1 MLQALLSPQLSLSLF
16 HHSMHKLKWSH
27 YYRLLQYQDLSSKCR
42 QAGPHMSRHSQKQI
56 QSRTLNGAGPH
67 LDNGTHVRTRGRR
80 SFRPRSREDMEGDT
94 GDRTP
99 HSERMDPE
107 ICNGSMILMILM
119 YLINS
124 YNECHY

>member
-1 MLQALLSPQLSLSLF
+1 MVRRREIQAGDLPSRGVSHGSPEGSLP
-16 HHSMHKLKWSH
+16 H
-27 YYRLLQYQDLSSKCR
+27 QDLSSKCR

-94 GDRTP
+94 RDCTP
-99 HSERMDPE
+99 HSKRMDPE
-107 ICNGSMILMILM
+107 ICNGSMMMIFDVP
-119 YLINS
+119 Y
-124 YNECHY
+124 